1 MLQVSSKLDQS
12 AVVWHSS
19 LTMRDR
25 NDLERVQ
32 KSALRV
38 ILGEKYISY
47 KNALNVMRMDSLE
60 IRRQNICLKFAKQCI
75 RNEKLRDIFP
85 RNKSNHSMEKRNGE
99 RFVVKKA
106 LTERYKR
113 SAIPN
118 MQRLLNNNEREK
130 MMIFRKIKNAVPVNY
145 ELL

>member
-1 MLQVSSKLDQS
+1 MKE
-12 AVVWHSS
+12 
-19 LTMRDR
+19 R

-47 KNALNVMRMDSLE
+47 ENALNVVRMDSLE
-60 IRRQNICLKFAKQCI
+60 MRRQNICLKFAKQCI
-75 RNEKLRDIFP
+75 KNEKLRNIFP
-85 RNKSNHSMEKRNGE
+85 RNYSSHSMEKRSGE
-99 RFVVKKA
+99 KFVVKKA

-118 MQRLLNNNEREK
+118 MQRLLNKNEREK
-130 MMIFRKIKNAVPVNY
+130 MEIFRKIRNVVPVNY
-145 ELL
+145 ELI

>member
-1 MLQVSSKLDQS
+1 MKE
-12 AVVWHSS
+12 
-19 LTMRDR
+19 R

-47 KNALNVMRMDSLE
+47 ENALNVVRMDSLE
-60 IRRQNICLKFAKQCI
+60 MRRQNICLKFAKQCI
-75 RNEKLRDIFP
+75 RNEKLRNIFP
-85 RNKSNHSMEKRNGE
+85 RNYSSHSMEKRSGE
-99 RFVVKKA
+99 KFVVKKA

-118 MQRLLNNNEREK
+118 MQRLLNKNEREK
-130 MMIFRKIKNAVPVNY
+130 MEIFRKIRNVVPVNY
-145 ELL
+145 ELI